1 MKSYFY
7 LPLSAAIFLV
17 GGCSQKSSV
26 SEAERAQFQNELKDE
41 AKRGASSM
49 KGLSEATVKG
59 GQIEIGDAQ
68 GRPLWRVAAKE
79 LKSQGETRNGV
90 PKSAVLTT
98 ASATLFR
105 AGKPESSFQADTIN
119 LFNSPKGVR
128 LQMTGKVIAVSKSM
142 LGAPIEVRAPRA
154 DVDVTK
160 RTLAASGGVSAKRGD
175 ITLQT
180 PELTGQ
186 TSLQTL
192 GCKTATILSRGTTVR
207 GQNALFN
214 WKTNRLSAQ
223 KVTAT
228 RDKLTMSGQKL
239 EADTAA
245 QRGVLTG
252 QVQAKSPRGSASG
265 PRLEFNWK
273 NDRIFVPNALFQ
285 GQDARV
291 QTAALTT
298 DSKLRVTNAQNV
310 RIERDGAV
318 LTVRSARGLE
328 NLSSLSG
335 SGVTFSRGALR
346 IEAGSAQTNNWSKDS
361 GSIQASGGVFARTNQ
376 GTLRARSATW
386 SGNAE
391 NGSVSA
397 SGGVQINAQG
407 GTLRG
412 SRGQSDAKFQNA
424 VLTGSVNGNLRDGTR
439 IRAGQLE
446 KHGETYVASRGASAT
461 LPDGT
466 LVTAGRV
473 EGSGQNAVATG
484 GATATLRDGTHL
496 RANRVEKRGTKVV
509 ATNGATATLRANGSL
524 GRVTVTA
531 ARVEG
536 DTSATRVVASGGV
549 VLRAQNG
556 TVVRAPHA
564 VYERG
569 TGKITATGGVSI
581 VDPVRHFSQTG
592 ESLVADLNLKQ
603 VTVESPTNVHGQGQT
618 NTLTGKG
625 LF

>member
-1 MKSYFY
+1 MKSYFC
-7 LPLSAAIFLV
+7 LSLV
-17 GGCSQKSSV
+17 AFALFAGGCSQKSGV
-26 SEAERAQFQNELKDE
+26 SDAEREQFQRELKDE
-41 AKRGASSM
+41 AKRGAASTQ
-49 KGLSEATVKG
+49 GLTNAVIRG

-79 LKSQGETRNGV
+79 IKSQGETQNGV
-90 PKSAVLTT
+90 PKSAVFTT
-98 ASATLFR
+98 ANATLFR
-105 AGKPESSFQADTIN
+105 EGKPESSFKANTIN
-119 LFNSPKGVR
+119 LFNSPQGVR
-128 LQMTGKVIAVSKSM
+128 LQMTGQVVATSNS
-142 LGAPIEVRAPRA
+142 LTGAPIELRAPRA

-186 TSLQTL
+186 SSLQTL
-192 GCKTATILSRGTTVR
+192 GCKTATIVARGTTVR

-214 WKTNRLSAQ
+214 WKTNHLSAQ

-228 RDKLTMSGQKL
+228 HEKVIMSGEKL

-245 QRGVLTG
+245 QRGTLTG
-252 QVQAKSPRGSASG
+252 QVQAKSPNGNASG

-285 GQDARV
+285 ANDAKV

-310 RIERDGAV
+310 RVERDGAV
-318 LTVRSARGLE
+318 LTVKSARGLE
-328 NLSSLSG
+328 NLSTISG
-335 SGVTFSRGALR
+335 NGVTFAKGALH
-346 IEAGSAQTNNWSKDS
+346 IEAGSAQTHDWSKDS
-361 GSIQASGGVFARTNQ
+361 GSIRASGGVVARTDK

-386 SGNAE
+386 SGNAD

-397 SGGVQINAQG
+397 NGGVQINAQG
-407 GTLRG
+407 GTLSG
-412 SRGQSDAKFQNA
+412 DSGQSDAKFQNA
-424 VLTGSVNGNLRDGTR
+424 TLSGSVRGKLRDGTS

-446 KHGETYVASRGASAT
+446 KHGETFVGSRGASAT

-466 LVTAGRV
+466 LVAAARV
-473 EGSGQNAVATG
+473 EGAGQNATATG
-484 GATATLRDGTHL
+484 GASATLTDGTHL
-496 RANRVEKRGTKVV
+496 SASRVEKRGTSVV
-509 ATNGATATLRANGSL
+509 ATGGASATLRAKGSL

-531 ARVEG
+531 SRVEG

-556 TVVRAPHA
+556 TTVRAPHA
-564 VYERG
+564 IYERSS
-569 TGKITATGGVSI
+569 GKITATGGVTLI
-581 VDPVRHFSQTG
+581 DPVRHLSQTG
-592 ESLVADLNLKQ
+592 DSLVADLSLKE
-603 VTVESPTNVHGQGQT
+603 VTISNVHGQGQT
-618 NTLTGKG
+618 NVITGKG